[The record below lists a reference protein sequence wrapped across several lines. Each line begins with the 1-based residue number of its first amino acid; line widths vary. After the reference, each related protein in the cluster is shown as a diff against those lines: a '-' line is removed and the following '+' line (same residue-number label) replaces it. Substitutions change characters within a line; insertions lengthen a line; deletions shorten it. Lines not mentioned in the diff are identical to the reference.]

1 MALTVKVE
9 QGTKQLQGV
18 FKELWA
24 VTLTGLDFANAA
36 TGSGTFASIDATVPG
51 VALGDI
57 VIGVSVGV
65 DTIDAVIGGAVTA
78 NNIVTL
84 TLLNNTTGAVD
95 LAATSGKLLVGRP
108 AW

>member
-18 FKELWA
+18 FKELWV
-24 VTLTGLDFANAA
+24 VTLAGLDFANAA
-36 TGSGTFASIDATVPG
+36 TGSGTFTSIDVTVPG
-51 VALGDI
+51 VAIGDI

-65 DTIDAVIGGAVTA
+65 DTVDAVIGGAVTA
-78 NNIVTL
+78 ANIVTL
-84 TLLNNTTGAVD
+84 TLLNNTAGAVD
-95 LAATSGKLLVGRP
+95 LVATSGKLLVGRP